1 VKIRAGTIKQT
12 SNNASMM
19 QQIQATGIAGEVV
32 DNVDNFQPY
41 GFNTVSVAADPGTG
55 QGSEVILADIFGTG
69 NATIVA
75 STDRRYRPKTGFQ
88 GDVMLY
94 GKHDISTADTETA
107 TQRITFTDDGTD
119 NYRFVLKLANTK
131 LQIKSDGST
140 LLTNGS
146 GNIQLN
152 ADGSFSLSG
161 SNIVINGPL
170 TVLGDIQTFGTLK
183 NNGVNVGNIHKH
195 TSTTVGTDTSV
206 PH

>member
-1 VKIRAGTIKQT
+1 VKIRAGTIIQT

-75 STDRRYRPKTGFQ
+75 STDRRYRPKTGFS

-94 GKHDISTADTETA
+94 GKHDTTTADADTA
-107 TQRITFTDDGTD
+107 TQRISFTDDGSA
-119 NYRFVLKLANTK
+119 NYRLCIKINGFKIQV
-131 LQIKSDGST
+131 KSDNSM
-140 LLTNGS
+140 LITNGF
-146 GNIQLN
+146 GNWQFA
-152 ADGSFSLSG
+152 ADGTTSISAP
-161 SNIVINGPL
+161 NIILNGAV
-170 TVLGDIQTFGTLK
+170 TIIGDVSTTGTLK
-183 NNGVNVGNIHKH
+183 NNGVNVGSIHKH